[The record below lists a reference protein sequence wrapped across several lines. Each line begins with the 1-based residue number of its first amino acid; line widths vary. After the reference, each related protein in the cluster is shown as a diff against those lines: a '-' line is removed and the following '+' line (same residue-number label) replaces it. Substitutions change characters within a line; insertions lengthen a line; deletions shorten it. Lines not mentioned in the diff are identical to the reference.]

1 MAKMAMEKEVEVG
14 EWVTISPSDE
24 PYSAVVV
31 LYLGSTHFS
40 TGRHTCQITVY
51 PHDWASQ
58 VAQIIW
64 SGREEWKVT
73 GVDPSGTDL
82 SISSWCCSQTYFA
95 EGGSDF

>member
-31 LYLGSTHFS
+31 MNLGSTKFS
-40 TGRHTCQITVY
+40 TGGHTCQITVY

-64 SGREEWKVT
+64 AGREEWKVT
-73 GVDPSGTDL
+73 GVDPFGTDL
-82 SISSWCCSQTYFA
+82 SISSLCCSQTYFV